1 MLLIGTITGGPIGR
15 KVISVTT
22 QIWVVTH
29 HQYGISVLISQMS
42 VGEETSGSV
51 AKCRLFS
58 KAMAGMTAKETCTL
72 IIVITPGINNSI
84 IIMNK

>member
-1 MLLIGTITGGPIGR
+1 MAMPRSCRGVSRGVGACAPVLLIGTITGGPIGR

-22 QIWVVTH
+22 Q
-29 HQYGISVLISQMS
+29 
-42 VGEETSGSV
+42 
-51 AKCRLFS
+51 
-58 KAMAGMTAKETCTL
+58 MAGMSTKETCTL

>member
-15 KVISVTT
+15 KVITT

-29 HQYGISVLISQMS
+29 HQYGISVLVSQTS
-42 VGEETSGSV
+42 VGEETSGGV

-58 KAMAGMTAKETCTL
+58 KAMAGMSTKETCTL

>member
-29 HQYGISVLISQMS
+29 HQYGISLLISQMS

-58 KAMAGMTAKETCTL
+58 KAMAGMTAKETCAL